1 MLISWAILSRTAA
14 VGVGFLLN
22 SISRVTSCSCVARWR
37 FWFFCCC
44 VRVLF
49 RGRRFVDCG
58 AVAVLDVDG
67 EGVDVE
73 DAVAADVA
81 VADVVEGVSVEDMAG
96 DMSGRARSGV
106 VYTGPGFVRSGQ
118 QRKRKVVNSCLSKPR
133 QARERSDRTNGR
145 AATVRPRGRYLVCA
159 DQAGVC

>member
-73 DAVAADVA
+73 DAVAVDVA

-96 DMSGRARSGV
+96 EMSGRGRSGV
-106 VYTGPGFVRSGQ
+106 VYTGPGFVPIRATEKKKG
-118 QRKRKVVNSCLSKPR
+118 R
-133 QARERSDRTNGR
+133 QFVSLEAASSAREVGQNEWKSRNGPSTR
-145 AATVRPRGRYLVCA
+145 ALSRVC
-159 DQAGVC
+159 